1 MNTLQ
6 TTKKMTA
13 YINNEAFEFHS
24 GETIL
29 DFVRRIEQDKNAIPT
44 MCQDDRLEN
53 FGSCR
58 VCSVEVAREKDGPTR
73 TMASCHTPVGDGLY
87 IYHNTEKMQRLRKNI
102 VELVLTDYPSNKVF
116 PDEHKKATP
125 FQETIAQIGVPNIRY
140 PEGKNHLDIQPD
152 RSHPYIK
159 SDLSQCINC
168 FRCVRACEEIQG
180 EMILNMSGRGFAT
193 NIIKGFDTSFDESAC
208 VSCGACVQTCPTEA
222 LTDKYETKTLIAD
235 KTVRTTCTYCGVGCQ
250 LDVSVIDGKIKG
262 IQAPETAE
270 VNEGHTCLK
279 GRFAFE
285 FYDHPD
291 RLREP
296 MIKKNGKFEE
306 VTWDEAYDFITS
318 KLIDIKDKYGPDS
331 IGGISSS
338 RATNEENYL
347 MQKMI
352 RVAVGTNNIDGCARV
367 CHAPTAWGMQQ
378 SFGTGAATNSVE
390 DLKQA
395 DAIFLFGAN
404 PIKGHP
410 VTGAKIKQAFMKG
423 VTSIVVDPIKTK
435 LAELATYFLQ
445 IRPGTNVAILNM
457 LAHYI
462 VMDDLVN
469 THFIESYTEKY
480 EEFKSHVEH
489 LDMDELATLTGVSKD
504 LVREAARA
512 YASADRAME
521 FHGLGVTEHFQGS
534 KTVMLLSNLAMMT
547 GNIGRNGVGL
557 NPLRGQNNVQG
568 AADMGVQPHQGA
580 GYLDINKPDIQQYY
594 AEKYG
599 VEKMPEREGYKIP
612 QMLDA
617 AIDGKLKALYIMGE
631 DTIMTD
637 PNTNHS
643 IKAFEQLELIVV
655 QELFM
660 TATTEMADVVLPASS
675 YFEKNG
681 TFTNGERRVQRVNKV
696 VEPIGNT
703 KPDGQIIIDMM
714 ARLGYNQPTGLTYDA
729 ANVIEEIA
737 DVIPFMKGLSWERL
751 GKNGLQW
758 PIKEDGTDTKMLH
771 IDGKFKKGIGTFHHF
786 DFEETPEI
794 VSHGKKYPF
803 ILTTGRE
810 LEHYNSGTMTRRTDN
825 QKILSDDVL
834 EVHPKDAL
842 KKGIMDNETVRI
854 FSDRGSVEIPVKYS
868 KNVKRGILRTT
879 FHQPEVF
886 INIITGSVGDKETMT
901 PEYKVV
907 AVDFER
913 I

>member
-1 MNTLQ
+1 M
-6 TTKKMTA
+6 KA
-13 YINNEAFEFHS
+13 YINNTAYEFQQ

-29 DFVRRIEQDKNAIPT
+29 DFVRRIEANQQAVPT

-58 VCSVEVAREKDGPTR
+58 VCSVEVAREENGPTR
-73 TMASCHTPVGDGLY
+73 TMASCHTPVTEGIY
-87 IYHNTEKMQRLRKNI
+87 IYPHTEKIQRLRKNI
-102 VELVLTDYPSNKVF
+102 VELVLTDYPSDKVF
-116 PDEHKKATP
+116 PEEGKKATP
-125 FQETIAQIGVPNIRY
+125 FQETLQQIGVPTVRY

-152 RSHPYIK
+152 REHPYIK

-180 EMILNMSGRGFAT
+180 EMVLGMSGRGFAT
-193 NIIKGFDTSFDESAC
+193 HIIKGFDTTFNESAC

-222 LTDKYETKTLIAD
+222 LTDKYTTKTLMPD
-235 KTVRTTCTYCGVGCQ
+235 ETVRTTCTYCGVGCQ
-250 LDVSVIDGKIKG
+250 LEVSVIDGEIKG

-270 VNEGHTCLK
+270 VNAGHTCLK

-285 FYDHPD
+285 FYNHPD

-296 MIKKNGKFEE
+296 MIKKNGRFEE
-306 VTWDEAYDFITS
+306 VSWEEAYQFIAD
-318 KLIDIKDKYGPDS
+318 KLKAIKAEHGADA
-331 IGGISSS
+331 IAGISSS

-347 MQKMI
+347 MQKMM
-352 RVAVGTNNIDGCARV
+352 RVAIGTNNIDGCARV
-367 CHAPTAWGMQQ
+367 CHAPTAYGMQQ
-378 SFGTGAATNSVE
+378 AFGTGAATNSIE

-404 PIKGHP
+404 PLKGHP

-435 LAELATYFLQ
+435 LATLAQHHLQ

-462 VMDDLVN
+462 IKENLVDEN
-469 THFIESYTEKY
+469 FITSYTEKY
-480 EEFKSHVEH
+480 EAFKAHVTD
-489 LDMDELATLTGVSKD
+489 LDMDELETLTGVPKEQ
-504 LVREAARA
+504 VREAAIA

-521 FHGLGVTEHFQGS
+521 FHGLGVTEHYQGS
-534 KTVMLLSNLAMMT
+534 KTVMLLANLAMMT
-547 GNIGRNGVGL
+547 GNVGREGVGL

-580 GYLDINKPDIQQYY
+580 GYLNVNDPEIQAYY
-594 AEKYG
+594 AQKYG
-599 VEKMPEREGYKIP
+599 IAQMPKKEGMKVP
-612 QMLDA
+612 EMLDA
-617 AIDGKLKALYIMGE
+617 AIKGKLKALYIKGE
-631 DTIMTD
+631 DTVMTD

-643 IKAFEQLELIVV
+643 IKAFENLELIVV

-660 TATTEMADVVLPASS
+660 TATSELADVILPASS

-696 VEPIGNT
+696 IEPIGNT

-714 ARLGYNQPTGLTYDA
+714 HYLGYDQPTGLQYDA
-729 ANVIEEIA
+729 AAVIEEIA
-737 DVIPFMKGLSWERL
+737 DVIPFMKGLTWERL
-751 GKNGLQW
+751 GENGLQW
-758 PIKEDGTDTKMLH
+758 PILEDGTDTQRMHLA
-771 IDGKFKKGIGTFHHF
+771 GQFKKGKGTFHHF
-786 DFEETPEI
+786 DFEESPEI
-794 VSHGKKYPF
+794 VSHANQFPF

-825 QKILSDDVL
+825 QIILQDDFL
-834 EVHPKDAL
+834 EVHPKDAM
-842 KKGIMDNETVRI
+842 KKGVKDGEKVRI
-854 FSDRGSVEIPVKYS
+854 SSERGSVEIPVKYS
-868 KNVKRGILRTT
+868 KKVKRGIIRTT
-879 FHQPEVF
+879 FHQPKVF
-886 INIITGSVGDKETMT
+886 INLITGSVGDAETLT

-907 AVDFER
+907 AVDFEKV
-913 I
+913 

>member
-1 MNTLQ
+1 M
-6 TTKKMTA
+6 KTA
-13 YINNEAFEFHS
+13 YIDNIGYEFNS

-29 DFVRRIEQDKNAIPT
+29 EFVRRIESNKDIIPT

-58 VCSVEVAREKDGPTR
+58 VCSVEVAREKNGPTR
-73 TMASCHTPVGDGLY
+73 TMASCHTPVGEGLY
-87 IYHNTEKMQRLRKNI
+87 IYHNTDKMKRLRKNI
-102 VELVLTDYPSNKVF
+102 VELVLTDYPADKVF
-116 PDEHKKATP
+116 PPANKKATP
-125 FQETIAQIGVPNIRY
+125 FQETIAQIGIPDIRY
-140 PEGKNHLDIQPD
+140 PAGATHLAIEPD
-152 RSHPYIK
+152 RAHPYIK

-180 EMILNMSGRGFAT
+180 EMILGMSGRGFAT

-250 LDVSVIDGKIKG
+250 LDVSVIDGDIKG

-285 FYDHPD
+285 FYNHAD

-306 VTWDEAYDFITS
+306 VSWDEAYDFIAS
-318 KLIDIKDKYGPDS
+318 RMIAIKNKFGADA

-367 CHAPTAWGMQQ
+367 CHAPTAYGMQQ

-390 DLKQA
+390 DLKQT
-395 DAIFLFGAN
+395 DAVFLFGAN
-404 PIKGHP
+404 PVKGHP
-410 VTGAKIKQAFMKG
+410 VTGAKIKQVFMKG

-435 LAELATYFLQ
+435 LAELATYHLQ

-457 LAHYI
+457 ICHYI
-462 VMDDLVN
+462 IADKLVDEN
-469 THFIESYTEKY
+469 FIKDHTEKY
-480 EEFKSHVEH
+480 EEFKSHVEG
-489 LDMDELATLTGVSKD
+489 LNMDELSILTGVAKT
-504 LVREAARA
+504 LVRKAAFA
-512 YASADRAME
+512 YATAEKAME

-580 GYLDINKPDIQQYY
+580 GYMDINKPEVQQYY
-594 AEKYG
+594 ADKYG

-714 ARLGYNQPTGLTYDA
+714 DRLGYQQPTGLTYNA
-729 ANVIEEIA
+729 ANVIEEIS
-737 DVIPFMKGLSWERL
+737 DVIPFMKGLSWDRL
-751 GKNGLQW
+751 GENGLQW

-771 IDGKFKKGIGTFHHF
+771 VDGAFKKGIGTFHHF
-786 DFEETPEI
+786 DFEESPEI
-794 VSHGKKYPF
+794 VTHGKKFPF

-825 QKILSDDVL
+825 QKILAQDVL
-834 EVHPKDAL
+834 EVHPRDAL
-842 KKGIMDNETVRI
+842 KKGIEDHEVVRI
-854 FSDRGSVEIPVKYS
+854 FSDRGSVQIPIKYS
-868 KNVKRGILRTT
+868 KNVKRGVLRTT

>member
-1 MNTLQ
+1 M
-6 TTKKMTA
+6 KTA
-13 YINNEAFEFHS
+13 YIDNVGYEFNS

-29 DFVRRIEQDKNAIPT
+29 QFVRRIESNKDAIPT

-73 TMASCHTPVGDGLY
+73 TMASCHTPVGEGLH
-87 IYHNTEKMQRLRKNI
+87 IYHNTDKMKRLRKNI
-102 VELVLTDYPSNKVF
+102 VELVLTDYPADKIFAPST
-116 PDEHKKATP
+116 KKATP
-125 FQETIAQIGVPNIRY
+125 FQETIAQIGIPNVRY
-140 PEGKNHLDIQPD
+140 PEGSNHLDIEPD
-152 RSHPYIK
+152 RAHPYIK

-180 EMILNMSGRGFAT
+180 EMILGMSGRGFAT

-222 LTDKYETKTLIAD
+222 LTDKYETKTLIPD

-250 LDVSVIDGKIKG
+250 LEVSVIDGNIKG

-285 FYDHPD
+285 FYNHPD

-306 VTWDEAYDFITS
+306 VSWDEAYDFIAS
-318 KLIDIKDKYGPDS
+318 RMIAIKNKYGADA

-367 CHAPTAWGMQQ
+367 CHAPTAYGMQQ

-390 DLKQA
+390 DLKQT

-423 VTSIVVDPIKTK
+423 ITSIVVDPIKTK
-435 LAELATYFLQ
+435 LADLATYFLQ

-457 LAHYI
+457 ICHYI
-462 VMDDLVN
+462 IADNLVDEN
-469 THFIESYTEKY
+469 FIKNHTEKY
-480 EEFKSHVEH
+480 QEFKSHVES
-489 LDMDELATLTGVSKD
+489 LNMDELSVLTGVDKA
-504 LVREAARA
+504 LVKKAAFA
-512 YASADRAME
+512 YASAQNAME

-547 GNIGRNGVGL
+547 GNIGRKGVGL

-580 GYLDINKPDIQQYY
+580 GYMDINKPEVQQYY
-594 AEKYG
+594 ADKYG

-617 AIDGKLKALYIMGE
+617 AIEGKLKALYIMGE

-643 IKAFEQLELIVV
+643 IKAFEKLELIVV

-714 ARLGYNQPTGLTYDA
+714 DRLGYQQPTGLTYSA
-729 ANVIEEIA
+729 ADVIEEIS
-737 DVIPFMKGLSWERL
+737 DVIPFMKGLSWDRL
-751 GKNGLQW
+751 GENGLQW

-771 IDGKFKKGIGTFHHF
+771 IDGAFKKGIGTFHHF
-786 DFEETPEI
+786 DFEESPEI
-794 VSHGKKYPF
+794 VTHGKKFPF

-825 QKILSDDVL
+825 QKLLAKDVL
-834 EVHPKDAL
+834 EVHPKDAR
-842 KKGIMDNETVRI
+842 KKGIEDHEIVRI

-868 KNVKRGILRTT
+868 KNVKRGVLRTT

-886 INIITGSVGDKETMT
+886 INIITGSVGDEETMT

>member
-1 MNTLQ
+1 M
-6 TTKKMTA
+6 KA
-13 YINNEAFEFHS
+13 YINNIAYNFVQ

-29 DFVRRIEQDKNAIPT
+29 DFVRRIENNKNAIPT

-58 VCSVEVAREKDGPTR
+58 VCSVEVAREKDGPTK
-73 TMASCHTPVGDGLY
+73 TMASCHTPISEELY
-87 IYHNTEKMQRLRKNI
+87 IYHNTKRMQRLRKNI
-102 VELVLTDYPSNKVF
+102 VELVLTDYPADKIF
-116 PDEHKKATP
+116 PSEDKKATP
-125 FQETIAQIGVPNIRY
+125 FQETIAQIGIPNIRY
-140 PEGKNHLDIQPD
+140 PKGENHLNIEAD
-152 RSHPYIK
+152 RAHPYIK

-180 EMILNMSGRGFAT
+180 EMILGMSGRGFAT
-193 NIIKGFDTSFDESAC
+193 NIIKGFDTTFNESAC

-222 LTDKYETKTLIAD
+222 LTDKFETKTLIAD

-250 LDVSVIDGKIKG
+250 LDVSVIDGEIRG

-279 GRFAFE
+279 GRFAFQ
-285 FYDHPD
+285 FYNHPE

-296 MIKKNGKFEE
+296 MIKKNGKFEV
-306 VTWDEAYDFITS
+306 VTWNEAYDLIAS
-318 KLIDIKDKYGPDS
+318 KLTEIKSKHGPDS
-331 IGGISSS
+331 IAGISSS

-347 MQKMI
+347 MQKML
-352 RVAVGTNNIDGCARV
+352 RVPIGTNNIDGCARV
-367 CHAPTAWGMQQ
+367 CHAPTAFGMQK
-378 SFGTGAATNSVE
+378 SFGTGAATNSIE
-390 DLKQA
+390 DLKQT
-395 DAIFLFGAN
+395 DAIFMFGAN

-457 LAHYI
+457 IAHYI
-462 VMDDLVN
+462 VKEGLVN
-469 THFIESYTEKY
+469 QHFIDSYTEKY
-480 EEFKSHVEH
+480 KEFKTHVEN
-489 LDMDELATLTGVSKD
+489 LNIDELETLTGVSKE
-504 LVREAARA
+504 LVRNAAIA
-512 YASADRAME
+512 YAKANRAME

-547 GNIGRNGVGL
+547 GNIGKNGVGL

-580 GYLDINKPDIQQYY
+580 GYLDVSKPEIQQYY
-594 AEKYG
+594 AKKYG
-599 VEKMPEREGYKIP
+599 IEKMPESDGLKVPE
-612 QMLDA
+612 MLDA

-643 IKAFEQLELIVV
+643 IKAFEKLDFIVV

-660 TATTEMADVVLPASS
+660 TATAEMADVILPASS

-681 TFTNGERRVQRVNKV
+681 TFTNGERRMQRVNKV
-696 VEPIGNT
+696 IEPIGNT
-703 KPDGQIIIDMM
+703 KPDGQIIIDIMS
-714 ARLGYNQPTGLTYDA
+714 RLGYNQPTGLTYDA
-729 ANVIEEIA
+729 SNVIKEIS
-737 DVIPFMKGLSWERL
+737 DVIPFMKGLTWDRL
-751 GKNGLQW
+751 GENGLQW
-758 PIKEDGTDTKMLH
+758 PIKEDGTGTKMLH
-771 IDGKFKKGIGTFHHF
+771 INGQFKKGIGTFHHF
-786 DFEETPEI
+786 NFEESPEI
-794 VSHGKKYPF
+794 VKHGNNFPF

-825 QKILSDDVL
+825 QLILAKDIL
-834 EVHPKDAL
+834 EVHPRDA
-842 KKGIMDNETVRI
+842 KAKGIKDLETVRI
-854 FSDRGSVEIPVKYS
+854 FSDRGSVNIPIKYS
-868 KNVKRGILRTT
+868 KNVKRGVLRTT

-886 INIITGSVGDKETMT
+886 INIITGSVGDKDTLT

-913 I
+913 IPN

>member
-1 MNTLQ
+1 M
-6 TTKKMTA
+6 KA
-13 YINNEAFEFHS
+13 YINNIPYDIKS
-24 GETIL
+24 NETIL
-29 DFVRRIEQDKNAIPT
+29 EFVRRIENRDAIPT
-44 MCQDDRLEN
+44 MCQDDRLDN

-58 VCSVEVAREKDGPTR
+58 VCSVEVAREKNGSTK
-73 TMASCHTPVGDGLY
+73 TVASCHTPISEGLY
-87 IYHNTEKMQRLRKNI
+87 IYHNTDKMKRLRKNI
-102 VELVLTDYPSNKVF
+102 VELVLTDYPSDKVF
-116 PDEHKKATP
+116 APADKNPTE
-125 FQETIAQIGVPNIRY
+125 FQKTIAQIGIPDVRY
-140 PEGKNHLDIQPD
+140 PKGDDHLEIEPD
-152 RSHPYIK
+152 RAHPYIK

-168 FRCVRACEEIQG
+168 YRCVRACEEIQG

-193 NIIKGFDTSFDESAC
+193 SIIKGFDTTFDASAC

-222 LTDKYETKTLIAD
+222 LTDKFETKTLIPD

-250 LDVSVIDGKIKG
+250 LEVAVIGGKIKG
-262 IQAPETAE
+262 IQAPVTAE

-279 GRFAFE
+279 GRFAFQ

-296 MIKKNGKFEE
+296 MIKKNGKFEI
-306 VTWDEAYDFITS
+306 VSWKEAYDFITD
-318 KLIDIKDKYGPDS
+318 KLLEIKQKFGVDS

-352 RVAVGTNNIDGCARV
+352 RVALGTNNIDGCARV
-367 CHAPTAWGMQQ
+367 CHAPTAYGMQQ
-378 SFGTGAATNSVE
+378 SFGTGAATNSVD
-390 DLKQA
+390 DLKDA

-404 PIKGHP
+404 PVKGHP

-423 VTSIVVDPIKTK
+423 VTSIVVDPIETK

-457 LAHYI
+457 IAHYI
-462 VMDDLVN
+462 IKEGLVKED
-469 THFIESYTEKY
+469 FIHAYTEMY
-480 EEFKSHVEH
+480 EEFKDHVIH
-489 LDMDELATLTGVSKD
+489 LDMDELGSLTGVDKE
-504 LVREAARA
+504 LVRQAAIA

-534 KTVMLLSNLAMMT
+534 KTVMLLSNIAMMT
-547 GNIGRNGVGL
+547 GNVGKRGVGL

-580 GYLDINKPDIQQYY
+580 GYLNVNDPKIQRYY

-599 VEKMPEREGYKIP
+599 VSKMPEKEGLKIP
-612 QMLDA
+612 EMLDA
-617 AIDGKLKALYIMGE
+617 ALDGKIKALYIMGE

-637 PNTNHS
+637 PNSNHS
-643 IKAFEQLELIVV
+643 IKAFENLELIVI
-655 QELFM
+655 QELFI
-660 TATTEMADVVLPASS
+660 TATAEMAHVILPASS
-675 YFEKNG
+675 YFEKDG

-696 VEPIGNT
+696 IEPIGNT

-714 ARLGYNQPTGLTYDA
+714 YKLGYKQPTGRHYDA
-729 ANVIEEIA
+729 AKVIEEIA
-737 DVIPFMKGLSWERL
+737 DVIPFMKGLTWEGL
-751 GKNGLQW
+751 GTNGLQW
-758 PIKEDGTDTKMLH
+758 PINEDGTDTKMLH
-771 IDGKFKKGIGTFHHF
+771 IDGAFKKGKGKFHYY

-794 VSHGKKYPF
+794 VEHGASFPF

-825 QKILSDDVL
+825 QGILAKDYL
-834 EVHPKDAL
+834 EVHPKDAEA
-842 KKGIMDNETVRI
+842 KGIKDAETVRI
-854 FSDRGSVEIPVKYS
+854 FSDRGSVNIPIKYS

-907 AVDFER
+907 AVDFEK

>member
-1 MNTLQ
+1 M
-6 TTKKMTA
+6 KA
-13 YINNEAFEFHS
+13 FINNIEHTFNQ

-29 DFVRRIEQDKNAIPT
+29 EFVRRVEANQQAIPT
-44 MCQDDRLEN
+44 MCQDNRLEN

-58 VCSVEVAREKDGPTR
+58 VCSVEVAREKDGPTK
-73 TMASCHTPVGDGLY
+73 TMASCHTPITKGLY
-87 IYHNTEKMQRLRKNI
+87 VYHNTPKMERLRKNI
-102 VELVLTDYPSNKVF
+102 VELVLSDYPADKVF
-116 PDEHKKATP
+116 PSEGKKATP
-125 FQETIAQIGVPNIRY
+125 FQETIAQIGIPTIRY
-140 PEGKNHLDIQPD
+140 PEGANHLEIELD

-180 EMILNMSGRGFAT
+180 EMILGMSGRGFAT

-222 LTDKYETKTLIAD
+222 LTDKFETKTLIAD

-250 LDVSVIDGKIKG
+250 LDVSVIDGEIKG
-262 IQAPETAE
+262 IQAPENAE

-279 GRFAFE
+279 GRFAFQ
-285 FYDHPD
+285 FYNHPD

-296 MIKKNGKFEE
+296 MIKKNGKFET
-306 VTWDEAYDFITS
+306 VTWNEAYDFIAT
-318 KLIDIKDKYGPDS
+318 KLIEIKTKYGANA

-367 CHAPTAWGMQQ
+367 CHAPTAYGMQQ
-378 SFGTGAATNSVE
+378 SFGTGAATNSIE
-390 DLKQA
+390 DLKKT
-395 DAIFLFGAN
+395 DAILLFGAN
-404 PIKGHP
+404 PLKGHP

-435 LAELATYFLQ
+435 LAELANYHLQ

-457 LAHYI
+457 IAHYI
-462 VMDDLVN
+462 VTEQLVN
-469 THFIESYTEKY
+469 VDFIEEHTEKY
-480 EEFKSHVEH
+480 LDFKNHVEN
-489 LDMDELATLTGVSKD
+489 LDMNELETLTGVSKD
-504 LVREAARA
+504 LVRNAAIA
-512 YASADRAME
+512 YASSNSAME

-547 GNIGRNGVGL
+547 GNIGRSGVGL

-580 GYLDINKPDIQQYY
+580 GYLDINDVDVQQYY
-594 AEKYG
+594 AKKYG
-599 VEKMPEREGYKIP
+599 VKKMPDKEGYKIP
-612 QMLDA
+612 EMLDA
-617 AIDGKLKALYIMGE
+617 AINGKLKALYIMGE

-643 IKAFEQLELIVV
+643 IKAFEKLELIVV

-703 KPDGQIIIDMM
+703 KPDGQIIIDIMDK
-714 ARLGYNQPTGLTYDA
+714 LGYQQPTGLTYNA
-729 ANVIEEIA
+729 AKVIEEIA
-737 DVIPFMKGLSWERL
+737 DVIPFMKGLSWNRL
-751 GKNGLQW
+751 GENGLQW

-771 IDGKFKKGIGTFHHF
+771 IDGAFKKGTGTFHHF
-786 DFEETPEI
+786 NFEESPEI
-794 VSHGKKYPF
+794 ISHGNKYPF

-825 QKILSDDVL
+825 QAILGNDFL
-834 EVHPKDAL
+834 EVHPRDA
-842 KKGIMDNETVRI
+842 KVKGIKDKELVRI
-854 FSDRGSVEIPVKYS
+854 FSDRGSVNISIKYS
-868 KNVKRGILRTT
+868 KSVKRGILRTT

-886 INIITGSVGDKETMT
+886 INIITGNVGDKETLT

-907 AVDFER
+907 AVDFEKV
-913 I
+913 

>member
-1 MNTLQ
+1 
-6 TTKKMTA
+6 
-13 YINNEAFEFHS
+13 
-24 GETIL
+24 
-29 DFVRRIEQDKNAIPT
+29 
-44 MCQDDRLEN
+44 
-53 FGSCR
+53 
-58 VCSVEVAREKDGPTR
+58 
-73 TMASCHTPVGDGLY
+73 MASCHTPVSENLF
-87 IYHNTEKMQRLRKNI
+87 IYHETDKMKRLRKNI
-102 VELVLTDYPSNKVF
+102 VELVLSDYPSDKVF
-116 PDEHKKATP
+116 APNDKIPTE
-125 FQETIAQIGVPNIRY
+125 FQKTIAEIGIPNVRY
-140 PEGKNHLDIQPD
+140 PKGDNHLDIKPD
-152 RSHPYIK
+152 RAHPYIK

-168 FRCVRACEEIQG
+168 YRCVRACEEIQG
-180 EMILNMSGRGFAT
+180 EMILGMSGRGFAT
-193 NIIKGFDTSFDESAC
+193 NIIKGFDTTFDESAC

-222 LTDKYETKTLIAD
+222 LTDKFETKTLVAD

-250 LDVSVIDGKIKG
+250 LDVSVINGEIRG

-279 GRFAFE
+279 GRFAFQ
-285 FYDHPD
+285 FYNHPD

-296 MIKKNGKFEE
+296 MIKRNGEFEI
-306 VTWDEAYDFITS
+306 VTWDEAYDFIAS
-318 KLIDIKDKYGPDS
+318 KLTFIKNKYGVDA

-352 RVAVGTNNIDGCARV
+352 RVAIGTNNIDGCARV
-367 CHAPTAWGMQQ
+367 CHAPTAFGMQQ
-378 SFGTGAATNSVE
+378 AFGTGAATNSIV
-390 DLKQA
+390 DLQDT

-404 PIKGHP
+404 PVKGHP
-410 VTGAKIKQAFMKG
+410 VTGAKFKQLFMKG
-423 VTSIVVDPIKTK
+423 ITSIVVDPVKTK

-457 LAHYI
+457 IAHYI
-462 VMDDLVN
+462 IKEGLVKN
-469 THFIESYTEKY
+469 DFIDAYTELY
-480 EEFKSHVEH
+480 NEFKDHVIH
-489 LDMDELATLTGVSKD
+489 LDMDELSLLTGVDKQ
-504 LVREAARA
+504 LVREAAIA
-512 YASADRAME
+512 YASADNAME

-534 KTVMLLSNLAMMT
+534 KTVMLLSNIAMMT
-547 GNIGRNGVGL
+547 GNVGRKGVGL

-580 GYLDINKPDIQQYY
+580 GYLDINDPEVQQYY
-594 AEKYG
+594 AKKYG
-599 VEKMPEREGYKIP
+599 VAKMPVKEGLKIP
-612 QMLDA
+612 MMLDA
-617 AIDGKLKALYIMGE
+617 ALEGKIKALYIMGE

-637 PNTNHS
+637 PNSYHS

-696 VEPIGNT
+696 IEPIGNT

-714 ARLGYNQPTGLTYDA
+714 YKLGYEQPTGRIYEA
-729 ANVIEEIA
+729 SKIIEEIA
-737 DVIPFMKGLSWERL
+737 DVIPFMKGLTWEGL

-758 PIKEDGTDTKMLH
+758 PIKEDGSDTKMLH
-771 IDGKFKKGIGTFHHF
+771 VDGAFKKGKGKFHHF
-786 DFEETPEI
+786 DFEESPEI
-794 VSHGKKYPF
+794 VEHGIKYPF

-825 QKILSDDVL
+825 QELLAKDYL

-842 KKGIMDNETVRI
+842 EKGIKDAETVRI
-854 FSDRGSVEIPVKYS
+854 FSDRGSVNISIKYS
-868 KNVKRGILRTT
+868 KKVKRGILRTT

-907 AVDFER
+907 AVDFEKV
-913 I
+913 

>member
-1 MNTLQ
+1 M
-6 TTKKMTA
+6 KA
-13 YINNEAFEFHS
+13 YINNIGYEFNS

-29 DFVRRIEQDKNAIPT
+29 DFVRRIESNKEAIPT

-73 TMASCHTPVGDGLY
+73 TMASCHTPVGEGLY
-87 IYHNTEKMQRLRKNI
+87 IYHNTEKMKRLRKNI
-102 VELVLTDYPSNKVF
+102 VELVLTDYPSDKVF
-116 PDEHKKATP
+116 PPENKKATP
-125 FQETIAQIGVPNIRY
+125 FQETIAQIGIPNVRY
-140 PEGKNHLDIQPD
+140 PEGKNHLDIEKD
-152 RSHPYIK
+152 SAHPYIK

-180 EMILNMSGRGFAT
+180 EMILGMSGRGFAT

-222 LTDKYETKTLIAD
+222 LTDKYETKTLLAD
-235 KTVRTTCTYCGVGCQ
+235 ETVRTTCTYCGVGCQ
-250 LDVSVIDGKIKG
+250 LEVSVIDGEIKG

-285 FYDHPD
+285 FYNHSE

-306 VTWDEAYDFITS
+306 VSWDEAYDFITT
-318 KLIDIKDKYGPDS
+318 KLVEIKNKYGADS

-390 DLKQA
+390 DLNQT
-395 DAIFLFGAN
+395 DAVFLFGAN

-410 VTGAKIKQAFMKG
+410 VTGAKIKQVFMKG

-435 LAELATYFLQ
+435 LAELATYHLQ

-462 VMDDLVN
+462 IMDGLVDKD
-469 THFIESYTEKY
+469 FIESHTEKY
-480 EEFKSHVEH
+480 QEFKSHVES
-489 LDMDELATLTGVSKD
+489 LNMDELSILTGVDKD
-504 LVREAARA
+504 LARKAAHA
-512 YASADRAME
+512 YASAERAME

-580 GYLDINKPDIQQYY
+580 GYLDVSKLDIQQYY
-594 AEKYG
+594 ADKYG
-599 VEKMPEREGYKIP
+599 IEKMPTTNGLKIP
-612 QMLDA
+612 EMLDA
-617 AIDGKLKALYIMGE
+617 AIDGKIKALYIMGE

-643 IKAFEQLELIVV
+643 IKAFENVDLIVV

-703 KPDGQIIIDMM
+703 KPDGQIIIDIMS
-714 ARLGYNQPTGLTYDA
+714 RLGYDQPTGLTYDA
-729 ANVIEEIA
+729 EKVIEEIA
-737 DVIPFMKGLSWERL
+737 DVIPFMKGLSWDRL
-751 GKNGLQW
+751 GENGLQW

-771 IDGKFKKGIGTFHHF
+771 VGGAFKKGIGTFHHF
-786 DFEETPEI
+786 DFEESPEI
-794 VSHGKKYPF
+794 VSHGKKFPF

-825 QKILSDDVL
+825 QKILAKDVL
-834 EVHPKDAL
+834 EVHPKDAI
-842 KKGIMDNETVRI
+842 KKGIEDNETVRI
-854 FSDRGSVEIPVKYS
+854 FSDRGSVNIPIKYS
-868 KNVKRGILRTT
+868 KNVKRGVLRTT

-913 I
+913 V

>member
-1 MNTLQ
+1 M
-6 TTKKMTA
+6 KA
-13 YINNEAFEFHS
+13 YINNIGYNFNE

-29 DFVRRIEQDKNAIPT
+29 EFVRRIENNKNAIPT

-58 VCSVEVAREKDGPTR
+58 VCSVEVAREKDGPTK
-73 TMASCHTPVGDGLY
+73 TMASCHTPISEGLY
-87 IYHNTEKMQRLRKNI
+87 IYPNTDKIKRLRKNI
-102 VELVLTDYPSNKVF
+102 VELVLTDYPSDKIF
-116 PDEHKKATP
+116 PSENKKATP
-125 FQETIAQIGVPNIRY
+125 FQETIAQIGIPNVRY
-140 PEGKNHLDIQPD
+140 PKGVNHLDIQPD
-152 RSHPYIK
+152 RAHPYIK
-159 SDLSQCINC
+159 ADLSQCINC

-180 EMILNMSGRGFAT
+180 EMILGMSGRGFAT
-193 NIIKGFDTSFDESAC
+193 NIIKGFDTTFNESAC
-208 VSCGACVQTCPTEA
+208 ISCGACVQTCPTEA
-222 LTDKYETKTLIAD
+222 LTDKFETKTLIAD

-250 LDVSVIDGKIKG
+250 LDVSVIDGEIRG

-270 VNEGHTCLK
+270 VNQGHTCLK
-279 GRFAFE
+279 GRFAFQ
-285 FYDHPD
+285 FYNHPD

-296 MIKKNGKFEE
+296 MIKKNGKFENVSWE
-306 VTWDEAYDFITS
+306 EAYEFISS
-318 KLIDIKDKYGPDS
+318 KLIEIKNKYGADA

-367 CHAPTAWGMQQ
+367 CHAPTAFGMQQ
-378 SFGTGAATNSVE
+378 SFGTGAATNSIE
-390 DLKQA
+390 DLKQT

-404 PIKGHP
+404 PVKGHP

-435 LAELATYFLQ
+435 LAELADYHLQ

-457 LAHYI
+457 IAHYI
-462 VMDDLVN
+462 VKERLVN
-469 THFIESYTEKY
+469 QHFIDSYTEKY
-480 EEFKSHVEH
+480 KEFKEHVEN
-489 LDMDELATLTGVSKD
+489 LDMNELETLTGVPKE
-504 LVREAARA
+504 LVKSAAIT
-512 YASADRAME
+512 YASANKAME

-547 GNIGRNGVGL
+547 GNVGRKGVGL

-580 GYLDINKPDIQQYY
+580 GYLDVNNPEIQNYY
-594 AEKYG
+594 AKKYG
-599 VEKMPEREGYKIP
+599 IDKMPEQEGLKIP
-612 QMLDA
+612 DMLNA
-617 AIDGKLKALYIMGE
+617 AIDGKIKALYIMGE

-643 IKAFEQLELIVV
+643 IKAFENLELIVV

-660 TATTEMADVVLPASS
+660 TATSEMADVVLPASS

-696 VEPIGNT
+696 IEPIGNT
-703 KPDGQIIIDMM
+703 KPDGQIIIDIMHH
-714 ARLGYNQPTGLTYDA
+714 LGYNQPTGLKYDA
-729 ANVIEEIA
+729 EKVIEEIA
-737 DVIPFMKGLSWERL
+737 DVIPFMKGLTWEGL
-751 GKNGLQW
+751 GTNGLQW

-771 IDGKFKKGIGTFHHF
+771 VNGEFKKGIGTFHHF
-786 DFEETPEI
+786 NFEETPEI

-825 QKILSDDVL
+825 QKIVEHDFL
-834 EVHPKDAL
+834 EVHPKDAI
-842 KKGIMDNETVRI
+842 KKGIKDQETVRI
-854 FSDRGSVEIPVKYS
+854 FSNRGSVNILIKYS
-868 KNVKRGILRTT
+868 KNVKRGVLRTT

-886 INIITGSVGDKETMT
+886 INLITGSVGDKETLT

-907 AVDFER
+907 AVDFEKV
-913 I
+913 

>member
-102 VELVLTDYPSNKVF
+102 VELVLTDYPSDKVF
-116 PDEHKKATP
+116 PSENKKATP

>member
-1 MNTLQ
+1 M
-6 TTKKMTA
+6 KA
-13 YINNEAFEFHS
+13 YINNIAYNIKS
-24 GETIL
+24 NETIL
-29 DFVRRIEQDKNAIPT
+29 EFVRRIENRDVIPT
-44 MCQDDRLEN
+44 MCQDDRLDN

-58 VCSVEVAREKDGPTR
+58 VCSVEVAHEKDGTTK
-73 TMASCHTPVGDGLY
+73 TMASCHTPIGEGLY
-87 IYHNTEKMQRLRKNI
+87 IYHDTDKMKRLRKNI
-102 VELVLTDYPSNKVF
+102 VELILSDYPSDKVF
-116 PDEHKKATP
+116 AQENKNPTE
-125 FQETIAQIGVPNIRY
+125 FQKTIAQIGIPNVRY
-140 PEGKNHLDIQPD
+140 PKGANHLNIEPD
-152 RSHPYIK
+152 RAHPYIK

-168 FRCVRACEEIQG
+168 YRCVRACEEIQG
-180 EMILNMSGRGFAT
+180 EMILGMSGRGFAT
-193 NIIKGFDTSFDESAC
+193 NIIKGFDTTFDESAC

-222 LTDKYETKTLIAD
+222 LTDKFETKTLIPD
-235 KTVRTTCTYCGVGCQ
+235 KIVRTTCTYCGVGCQ
-250 LDVSVIDGKIKG
+250 LDVSVINGEIKG

-279 GRFAFE
+279 GRFAFQ
-285 FYDHPD
+285 FYNHPD
-291 RLREP
+291 RLKEP
-296 MIKKNGKFEE
+296 MIKRNGEFEI
-306 VTWDEAYDFITS
+306 VTWDEAYDFIAS
-318 KLIDIKDKYGPDS
+318 KLTFIKNKYGADA

-352 RVAVGTNNIDGCARV
+352 RVAIGTNNIDGCARV
-367 CHAPTAWGMQQ
+367 CHAPTAFGMQQ
-378 SFGTGAATNSVE
+378 AFGTGAATNSIE
-390 DLKQA
+390 DLNET

-410 VTGAKIKQAFMKG
+410 VTGAKIKQLFMKG

-457 LAHYI
+457 IAHYI
-462 VMDDLVN
+462 IEEGLVKQE
-469 THFIESYTEKY
+469 FIDAYTEQY
-480 EEFKSHVEH
+480 ENFKNHVVD
-489 LDMDELATLTGVSKD
+489 LDIDELALLTGVDKQ
-504 LVREAARA
+504 LAREAAIA
-512 YASADRAME
+512 YAKADKAME

-534 KTVMLLSNLAMMT
+534 KTVMLLSNIAMMT
-547 GNIGRNGVGL
+547 GNVGKKGVGL

-580 GYLDINKPDIQQYY
+580 GYLDINDPKIQEYY
-594 AEKYG
+594 ADKYG
-599 VEKMPEREGYKIP
+599 VAKMPEKEGLKIP
-612 QMLDA
+612 KMLDA
-617 AIDGKLKALYIMGE
+617 ALDGKIKALYIMGE

-637 PNTNHS
+637 PNSNHS
-643 IKAFEQLELIVV
+643 IKAFENLDLIIV

-660 TATTEMADVVLPASS
+660 TATSEMADVVLPASS

-696 VEPIGNT
+696 IEPIGNT

-714 ARLGYNQPTGLTYDA
+714 YKLGYKQPTGRTYEA
-729 ANVIEEIA
+729 SRIIEEIA
-737 DVIPFMKGLSWERL
+737 DVIPFMKGLTWDGL

-771 IDGKFKKGIGTFHHF
+771 IDGAFKKGKGKFHHF
-786 DFEETPEI
+786 DFQETPEI
-794 VSHGKKYPF
+794 IEHGIKYPF

-825 QKILSDDVL
+825 QEILAKDYL

-842 KKGIMDNETVRI
+842 KKGIKDAETVRI
-854 FSDRGSVEIPVKYS
+854 FSDRGSVHIPVKYS
-868 KNVKRGILRTT
+868 KSVKRGILRTT

-907 AVDFER
+907 AVDFEK

>member
-1 MNTLQ
+1 M
-6 TTKKMTA
+6 KA
-13 YINNEAFEFHS
+13 YINNNPYDIKS
-24 GETIL
+24 NETIL
-29 DFVRRIEQDKNAIPT
+29 EFVRRIENRDAIPT

-58 VCSVEVAREKDGPTR
+58 VCSVEVAREKNGLTK
-73 TMASCHTPVGDGLY
+73 TVASCHTPVAEGLY
-87 IYHNTEKMQRLRKNI
+87 IYHNTDKMKRLRKNI
-102 VELVLTDYPSNKVF
+102 VELVLTDYPSDKVF
-116 PDEHKKATP
+116 APADKNPTE
-125 FQETIAQIGVPNIRY
+125 FQKTIAQIGIPDVRY
-140 PEGKNHLDIQPD
+140 PKGDNHLDIEPD
-152 RSHPYIK
+152 RAHPYIK

-168 FRCVRACEEIQG
+168 YRCVRACEEIQG

-193 NIIKGFDTSFDESAC
+193 SIIKGFDTTFDASAC

-222 LTDKYETKTLIAD
+222 LTDKFETKTLIPD

-250 LDVSVIDGKIKG
+250 LEVAVIDGKIKG
-262 IQAPETAE
+262 IQAPVTAE

-279 GRFAFE
+279 GRFAFQ

-296 MIKKNGKFEE
+296 MIKKNGKFEVVSWE
-306 VTWDEAYDFITS
+306 EAYDFITE
-318 KLIDIKDKYGPDS
+318 KLLEIKQKYGVDS

-352 RVAVGTNNIDGCARV
+352 RVALGTNNIDGCARV
-367 CHAPTAWGMQQ
+367 CHAPTAYGMQQ
-378 SFGTGAATNSVE
+378 SFGTGAATNSVD
-390 DLKQA
+390 DLKDA

-404 PIKGHP
+404 PVKGHP

-423 VTSIVVDPIKTK
+423 VTSIVVDPIETK

-457 LAHYI
+457 IAHYI
-462 VMDDLVN
+462 IKEGLVKED
-469 THFIESYTEKY
+469 FINAYTEMY
-480 EEFKSHVEH
+480 EEFKDHVIH
-489 LDMDELATLTGVSKD
+489 LDMDELAALTGVDKE
-504 LVREAARA
+504 LVRQAAIA

-534 KTVMLLSNLAMMT
+534 KTVMLLSNIAMMT
-547 GNIGRNGVGL
+547 GNVGKRGVGL

-580 GYLDINKPDIQQYY
+580 GYLNVNDPKIQRYY

-599 VEKMPEREGYKIP
+599 VAKMPEKEGLKIP
-612 QMLDA
+612 EMLDA
-617 AIDGKLKALYIMGE
+617 ALDGKIKALYIMGE

-637 PNTNHS
+637 PNSNHS
-643 IKAFEQLELIVV
+643 IKAFENLELIVI

-660 TATTEMADVVLPASS
+660 TATAEMAHVILPASS
-675 YFEKNG
+675 YFEKDG

-696 VEPIGNT
+696 IEPIGNT

-714 ARLGYNQPTGLTYDA
+714 YKLGYKQPTGRHYDA
-729 ANVIEEIA
+729 AKVIEEIA
-737 DVIPFMKGLSWERL
+737 DVIPFMKGLTWEGL
-751 GKNGLQW
+751 GTNGLQW
-758 PIKEDGTDTKMLH
+758 PINEDGTDTKMLH
-771 IDGKFKKGIGTFHHF
+771 IDGAFKKGKGKFHYY

-794 VSHGKKYPF
+794 VEHGASYPF

-825 QKILSDDVL
+825 QVILAKDYL
-834 EVHPKDAL
+834 EVHPKDAEA
-842 KKGIMDNETVRI
+842 KGIKDAETVRI
-854 FSDRGSVEIPVKYS
+854 FSDRGSVNIPIKYS

-907 AVDFER
+907 AVDFEK

>member
-1 MNTLQ
+1 M
-6 TTKKMTA
+6 KA
-13 YINNEAFEFHS
+13 YINNNPYDIKS
-24 GETIL
+24 NETIL
-29 DFVRRIEQDKNAIPT
+29 EFVRRIENRDAIPT

-58 VCSVEVAREKDGPTR
+58 VCSVEVAREKNGLTK
-73 TMASCHTPVGDGLY
+73 TVASCHTPVAEGLY
-87 IYHNTEKMQRLRKNI
+87 IYHNTDKMKRLRKNI
-102 VELVLTDYPSNKVF
+102 VELVLTDYPSDKVF
-116 PDEHKKATP
+116 APADKNPTE
-125 FQETIAQIGVPNIRY
+125 FQKTIAQIGIPDVRY
-140 PEGKNHLDIQPD
+140 PKGDDHLDIKPD
-152 RSHPYIK
+152 RAHPYIK

-168 FRCVRACEEIQG
+168 YRCVRACEEIQG

-193 NIIKGFDTSFDESAC
+193 SIIKGFDTTFDASAC

-222 LTDKYETKTLIAD
+222 LTDKFETKTLIPD

-250 LDVSVIDGKIKG
+250 LEVAVIDGKIKG
-262 IQAPETAE
+262 IQAPVTAE

-279 GRFAFE
+279 GRFAFQ

-296 MIKKNGKFEE
+296 MIKKNGKFEVVSWE
-306 VTWDEAYDFITS
+306 EAYDFITE
-318 KLIDIKDKYGPDS
+318 KLLEIKQKYGVDS

-352 RVAVGTNNIDGCARV
+352 RVALGTNNIDGCARV
-367 CHAPTAWGMQQ
+367 CHAPTAYGMQQ
-378 SFGTGAATNSVE
+378 SFGTGAATNSVD
-390 DLKQA
+390 DLKDS

-404 PIKGHP
+404 PVKGHP

-423 VTSIVVDPIKTK
+423 VTSIVVDPIETK

-457 LAHYI
+457 IAHYI
-462 VMDDLVN
+462 IKEGLVKED
-469 THFIESYTEKY
+469 FINAYTEMY
-480 EEFKSHVEH
+480 EEFKDHVIH
-489 LDMDELATLTGVSKD
+489 LDMDELAALTGVDKE
-504 LVREAARA
+504 LVRQAAIA

-534 KTVMLLSNLAMMT
+534 KTVMLLSNIAMMT
-547 GNIGRNGVGL
+547 GNVGKRGVGL

-580 GYLDINKPDIQQYY
+580 GYLNVNDPKIQRYY

-599 VEKMPEREGYKIP
+599 VAKMPEKEGLKIP
-612 QMLDA
+612 EMLDA
-617 AIDGKLKALYIMGE
+617 ALDGKIKALYIMGE

-637 PNTNHS
+637 PNSNHS
-643 IKAFEQLELIVV
+643 IKAFENLELIVI

-660 TATTEMADVVLPASS
+660 TATAEMAHVILPASS
-675 YFEKNG
+675 YFEKDG

-696 VEPIGNT
+696 IEPIGNT

-714 ARLGYNQPTGLTYDA
+714 YKLGYKQPTGRHYDA
-729 ANVIEEIA
+729 AKVIEEIA
-737 DVIPFMKGLSWERL
+737 DVIPFMKGLTWEGL
-751 GKNGLQW
+751 GTNGLQW
-758 PIKEDGTDTKMLH
+758 PINEDGTDTKMLH
-771 IDGKFKKGIGTFHHF
+771 IDGAFKKGKGKFHYY

-794 VSHGKKYPF
+794 VEHGASYPF

-825 QKILSDDVL
+825 QVILAKDYL
-834 EVHPKDAL
+834 EVHPKDAEA
-842 KKGIMDNETVRI
+842 KGIKDAETVRI
-854 FSDRGSVEIPVKYS
+854 FSDRGSVNIPIKYS

-907 AVDFER
+907 AVDFEK

>member
-1 MNTLQ
+1 M
-6 TTKKMTA
+6 KA
-13 YINNEAFEFHS
+13 FINNKAYSFHN

-29 DFVRRIEQDKNAIPT
+29 EFVRRIENNRDAIPT
-44 MCQDDRLEN
+44 MCQDDRLDN

-58 VCSVEVAREKDGPTR
+58 VCSVEIALEKDGKSKTV
-73 TMASCHTPVGDGLY
+73 ASCHSPVTDGLY
-87 IYHNTEKMQRLRKNI
+87 IYPNTENIKKLRKNI
-102 VELVLTDYPSNKVF
+102 VELVLTDYPADKVF
-116 PDEHKKATP
+116 PEKEKKATP
-125 FQETIAQIGVPNIRY
+125 FQATIAQIGIPDIRY
-140 PEGKNHLDIQPD
+140 PKGENHLDIGKD
-152 RSHPYIK
+152 NSHPYIK
-159 SDLSQCINC
+159 SDLAQCINC
-168 FRCVRACEEIQG
+168 YRCVRACEEIQG
-180 EMILNMSGRGFAT
+180 EMVLGMSGRGFAT
-193 NIIKGFDTSFDESAC
+193 QIIKGFDTDFNTSAC

-222 LTDKYETKTLIAD
+222 LTDKYETKTLRAD

-250 LDVSVIDGKIKG
+250 LDVAIIDGSIRG

-285 FYDHPD
+285 FYNHPE

-296 MIKKNGKFEE
+296 MIRKNGKFEAVSWE
-306 VTWDEAYDFITS
+306 EAYTFIAT
-318 KLIDIKDKYGPDS
+318 KLVTIKEKYGADA

-347 MQKMI
+347 MQKML
-352 RVAVGTNNIDGCARV
+352 RVAIGTNNIDGCARV
-367 CHAPTAWGMQQ
+367 CHAPTAYGMQQ
-378 SFGTGAATNSVE
+378 SFGTGAATNSIE
-390 DLKQA
+390 DLKKT

-410 VTGAKIKQAFMKG
+410 VTGARIKQAFMQG
-423 VTSIVVDPIKTK
+423 VTSIVVDPVKTK
-435 LAELATYFLQ
+435 LAELATYHLQ

-457 LAHYI
+457 MAHHI
-462 VMDDLVN
+462 VKEGLVDMS
-469 THFIESYTEKY
+469 FIMNHTEKY
-480 EEFKSHVEH
+480 ESFKNHVLD
-489 LDMDELATLTGVSKD
+489 LDMQALEELTGVKNSI
-504 LVREAARA
+504 VREAAIA
-512 YASADRAME
+512 YASANKAME

-547 GNIGRNGVGL
+547 GNVGKPGVGL

-580 GYLDINKPDIQQYY
+580 GYLDVNDPAVQKYY

-599 VEKMPEREGYKIP
+599 IPKMPEKEGLKIP
-612 QMLDA
+612 QMLNA
-617 AIDGKLKALYIMGE
+617 ALEGKIKALYIMGE

-637 PNTNHS
+637 PNTYHS

-660 TATTEMADVVLPASS
+660 TATSEMAHVVLPASS

-681 TFTNGERRVQRVNKV
+681 TFTNGERRIQRVNKV
-696 VEPIGNT
+696 IEPIGNT
-703 KPDGQIIIDMM
+703 KPDGQIIIDLMK
-714 ARLGYNQPTGLTYDA
+714 ALGYEQPTGLTYDA
-729 ANVIEEIA
+729 AAVIEEIA
-737 DVIPFMKGLSWERL
+737 DVIPFMAGLSWERL

-758 PIKEDGTDTKMLH
+758 PVKADGTDTKMLH
-771 IDGKFKKGIGTFHHF
+771 VNGQFKKGIGTFHSF

-794 VSHGKKYPF
+794 VSHGKEYPF

-825 QKILSDDVL
+825 QLILAQDVL
-834 EVHPKDAL
+834 EVHPKDAA
-842 KKGIMDNETVRI
+842 KKGVLDNEVVRI
-854 FSDRGSVEIPVKYS
+854 FSDRGSVKIPVKYS
-868 KNVKRGILRTT
+868 NNVKRGVLRTT

-886 INIITGSVGDKETMT
+886 INIITGSIGDKETLT

-913 I
+913 L

>member
-1 MNTLQ
+1 M
-6 TTKKMTA
+6 KA
-13 YINNEAFEFHS
+13 YINNISYNFNE

-29 DFVRRIEQDKNAIPT
+29 EFVRRIENNKNTIPT

-58 VCSVEVAREKDGPTR
+58 VCSVEVAREKDGPTK
-73 TMASCHTPVGDGLY
+73 TMASCHTPISEGLY
-87 IYHNTEKMQRLRKNI
+87 IYPNTDKIKRLRKNI
-102 VELVLTDYPSNKVF
+102 VELVLTDYPSDKIF
-116 PDEHKKATP
+116 PSENKKATP
-125 FQETIAQIGVPNIRY
+125 FQETIAQIGIPNVRY
-140 PEGKNHLDIQPD
+140 PKGVNHLDIQPD
-152 RSHPYIK
+152 RAHPYIK
-159 SDLSQCINC
+159 ADLSQCINC

-180 EMILNMSGRGFAT
+180 EMILGMSGRGFAT
-193 NIIKGFDTSFDESAC
+193 NIIKGFDTTFNESAC

-222 LTDKYETKTLIAD
+222 LTDKFETKTLIAD

-250 LDVSVIDGKIKG
+250 LDVSVIDGEIRG

-270 VNEGHTCLK
+270 VNQGHTCLK
-279 GRFAFE
+279 GRFAFQ
-285 FYDHPD
+285 FYNHPD

-296 MIKKNGKFEE
+296 MIKKNGKFENVSWE
-306 VTWDEAYDFITS
+306 EAYEFISS
-318 KLIDIKDKYGPDS
+318 KLIEIKNKYGADA

-367 CHAPTAWGMQQ
+367 CHAPTAFGMQQ
-378 SFGTGAATNSVE
+378 SFGTGAATNSIE
-390 DLKQA
+390 DLKQT

-404 PIKGHP
+404 PVKGHP

-435 LAELATYFLQ
+435 LAELADYHLQ

-457 LAHYI
+457 IAHYI
-462 VMDDLVN
+462 VKERLVN
-469 THFIESYTEKY
+469 QHFIDSYTEKY
-480 EEFKSHVEH
+480 KEFKEHVEN
-489 LDMDELATLTGVSKD
+489 LDMNELETLTGVPKE
-504 LVREAARA
+504 LVKSAAIA
-512 YASADRAME
+512 YASANKAME

-547 GNIGRNGVGL
+547 GNVGRKGVGL

-580 GYLDINKPDIQQYY
+580 GYLDVNNPEIQNYY
-594 AEKYG
+594 AKKYG
-599 VEKMPEREGYKIP
+599 IDKMPEQEGLKIP
-612 QMLDA
+612 DMLNA
-617 AIDGKLKALYIMGE
+617 AIDGKIKALYIMGE

-643 IKAFEQLELIVV
+643 IKAFENLELIVV

-660 TATTEMADVVLPASS
+660 TATSEMADVVLPASS

-696 VEPIGNT
+696 IEPIGNT
-703 KPDGQIIIDMM
+703 KPDGQIIIDIMHH
-714 ARLGYNQPTGLTYDA
+714 LGYNQPTGLKYDA
-729 ANVIEEIA
+729 EKVIEEIA
-737 DVIPFMKGLSWERL
+737 DVIPFMKGLTWEGL
-751 GKNGLQW
+751 GTNGLQW

-771 IDGKFKKGIGTFHHF
+771 VNGEFKKGIGTFHHF
-786 DFEETPEI
+786 NFEETPEI

-825 QKILSDDVL
+825 QKIVEHDFL
-834 EVHPKDAL
+834 EVHPKDAI
-842 KKGIMDNETVRI
+842 KKGIKDQETVRI
-854 FSDRGSVEIPVKYS
+854 FSDRGSVNILIKYS
-868 KNVKRGILRTT
+868 KNVKRGVLRTT

-886 INIITGSVGDKETMT
+886 INLITGSVGDKETLT

-907 AVDFER
+907 AVDFEKV
-913 I
+913 

>member
-1 MNTLQ
+1 M
-6 TTKKMTA
+6 KA
-13 YINNEAFEFHS
+13 FINNIGYEFNS

-29 DFVRRIEQDKNAIPT
+29 DFVRRIESNKEAIPT

-73 TMASCHTPVGDGLY
+73 TMASCHTPIGEGLY
-87 IYHNTEKMQRLRKNI
+87 IYHNTDKIKRLRKNI
-102 VELVLTDYPSNKVF
+102 VELVLTDYPSDKVF
-116 PDEHKKATP
+116 PPENKKATP
-125 FQETIAQIGVPNIRY
+125 FQETIAQIGIPNIRY
-140 PEGKNHLDIQPD
+140 PEGSTHLDIEED
-152 RSHPYIK
+152 RAHPYIK

-180 EMILNMSGRGFAT
+180 EMILGMSGRGFAT

-250 LDVSVIDGKIKG
+250 LEVSVIDGDIKG

-285 FYDHPD
+285 FYNHAE

-306 VTWDEAYDFITS
+306 VSWDEAYDFITTR
-318 KLIDIKDKYGPDS
+318 LIDIKNKYGADS

-378 SFGTGAATNSVE
+378 AFGTGAATNSVE
-390 DLKQA
+390 DLKQT
-395 DAIFLFGAN
+395 DAVFLFGAN

-423 VTSIVVDPIKTK
+423 VTSIVVDPIKTV
-435 LAELATYFLQ
+435 LADLATYHLQ

-457 LAHYI
+457 LSHYI
-462 VMDDLVN
+462 IKDNLVDEG
-469 THFIESYTEKY
+469 FIKDHTEKY
-480 EEFKSHVEH
+480 EEFKSHVES
-489 LDMDELATLTGVSKD
+489 LNMDELSLLTGVDKE
-504 LVREAARA
+504 LVKKAAHA
-512 YASADRAME
+512 YAKAEKAME

-580 GYLDINKPDIQQYY
+580 GYLDVTKLDIQEYY
-594 AEKYG
+594 ADKYG
-599 VEKMPEREGYKIP
+599 IEKMPTTNGLKIP
-612 QMLDA
+612 EMLDA
-617 AIDGKLKALYIMGE
+617 AIDEKIKALYIMGE

-643 IKAFEQLELIVV
+643 IKAFENVDLIVV

-660 TATTEMADVVLPASS
+660 TATTEMADVILPASS

-703 KPDGQIIIDMM
+703 KPDGQIIIDIMS
-714 ARLGYNQPTGLTYDA
+714 RLGYDQPTGLTYDA
-729 ANVIEEIA
+729 EKVIEEIA
-737 DVIPFMKGLSWERL
+737 DVIPFMKGLSWDRL
-751 GKNGLQW
+751 GENGLQW

-771 IDGKFKKGIGTFHHF
+771 IDGAFKKGIGTFHHF
-786 DFEETPEI
+786 DFEESPEI
-794 VSHGKKYPF
+794 VEHGKKFPF

-810 LEHYNSGTMTRRTDN
+810 LEHYNSGTMTRKTDN
-825 QKILSDDVL
+825 QKILSKDVL
-834 EVHPKDAL
+834 EVHPRDA
-842 KKGIMDNETVRI
+842 KRKGIEDNETVRI
-854 FSDRGSVEIPVKYS
+854 FSDRGSVEIPIKYS
-868 KNVKRGILRTT
+868 KNVKRGVLRTT